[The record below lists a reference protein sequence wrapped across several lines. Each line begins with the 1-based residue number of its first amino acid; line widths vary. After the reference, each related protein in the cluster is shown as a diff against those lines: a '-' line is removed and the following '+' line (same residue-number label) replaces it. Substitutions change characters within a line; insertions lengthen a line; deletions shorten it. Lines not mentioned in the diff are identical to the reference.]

1 MSFIHSSFFSYR
13 RNPDDI
19 NFIYN
24 LKNIIQS
31 EGKYATNHDSVFFDE
46 KCIELGDDFDEKIY
60 EGIKKS
66 CSFTLIFSPIYINKD
81 NDWCARELFTAI
93 KFEKYIREKINNNKF
108 CLIFP
113 LIHRGKTEDLPQSIA
128 KKNVK
133 FLYEFTADIKNSSIS
148 GTPTTQNF
156 EKFKAYLGEVY
167 SENFKLIKDFEFDWD
182 DIEKNVLSPKRD
194 ELLEW
199 INEQNKL
206 YRKNESENPPK
217 LK

>member
-1 MSFIHSSFFSYR
+1 M
-13 RNPDDI
+13 
-19 NFIYN
+19 
-24 LKNIIQS
+24 
-31 EGKYATNHDSVFFDE
+31 
-46 KCIELGDDFDEKIY
+46 
-60 EGIKKS
+60 
-66 CSFTLIFSPIYINKD
+66 
-81 NDWCARELFTAI
+81 
-93 KFEKYIREKINNNKF
+93 
-108 CLIFP
+108 
-113 LIHRGKTEDLPQSIA
+113 IHRGKIEDLPQSIA

-133 FLYEFTADIKNSSIS
+133 FLYEFTADIKNSSIA
-148 GTPTTQNF
+148 GTPTTENF